1 MKKVIK
7 LTLAVA
13 LLLGSTSVFAQKL
26 GRISTNEIILTM
38 PELKEVQ
45 TNMQAYV
52 KNLEEEMEAL
62 QVERNNKLQEYQKNY
77 ETYTDAVRDMKAKDL
92 ESVQNRIREFEQVA
106 QQDIQKKDN
115 ELMAPLYEKA
125 KNAIDKVASTNGFT
139 AIFETGSLVYFDAAN
154 LTDITPL
161 VKKELGIPENAQPVT
176 TGAAN

>member
-1 MKKVIK
+1 MKKAIK

-26 GRISTNEIILTM
+26 GRINTNEIILTM

-52 KNLEEEMEAL
+52 KTLEDDMEAL

-77 ETYTDAVRDMKAKDL
+77 ETYTDAMRDMKAKDL
-92 ESVQNRIREFEQVA
+92 ESLQNRIREFEQVA

-115 ELMAPLYEKA
+115 ELMSPLYEKA

-161 VKKELGIPENAQPVT
+161 VKKELGIPENAQPL